1 MGIPALP
8 RRGHHAFS
16 VASPVVARESPPAD
30 VLAEFPVPKDRSFLY
45 RVRQALPDLRP
56 AEKRLGEFVCDFP
69 GELASYSAQELA
81 ALAHVSKATVTRFI
95 QRLGY
100 ENYEEARRHAR
111 AEKQTGSRLFLTT
124 TADASTDQSVKAHV
138 AQGIANL
145 EATFLTISDNQ
156 IEAAAQAMMQARKV
170 WVLGFRSS
178 QPFASYLQWQLTQVI
193 EDIIAIPG
201 PGQTLGEHLVSLRE
215 DDVVVFFAMRRRI
228 AQLDAILAQIRKAK
242 VKLIYITDEGAPFEN
257 SADWHFQCQS
267 LAPGPLFNHTAV
279 MALCHLLITRCL
291 EKAGVEGRKRL
302 RHIEALNEALDEL

>member
-1 MGIPALP
+1 M
-8 RRGHHAFS
+8 
-16 VASPVVARESPPAD
+16 
-30 VLAEFPVPKDRSFLY
+30 PKDRSFLY

-201 PGQTLGEHLVSLRE
+201 PGQTLGEHFVSLRE
-215 DDVVVFFAMRRRI
+215 EDVVVFFAMRRRI
-228 AQLDAILAQIRKAK
+228 AQVDTILAQIRKAK
-242 VKLIYITDEGAPFEN
+242 VKLIYVTDEGAPFES

-291 EKAGVEGRKRL
+291 EKAGIEGRKRL
-302 RHIEALNEALDEL
+302 RHIEALNETLDEL